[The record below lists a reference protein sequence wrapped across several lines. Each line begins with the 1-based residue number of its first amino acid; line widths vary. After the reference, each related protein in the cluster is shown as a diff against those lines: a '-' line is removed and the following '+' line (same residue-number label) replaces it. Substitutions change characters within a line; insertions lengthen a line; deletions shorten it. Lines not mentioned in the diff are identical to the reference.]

1 MYVQKRVTNKSRSGL
16 GEWDFS
22 SIVSDIA
29 KAYTG
34 VTQAQAAA
42 DIAKAQA
49 QQQAAANQAA
59 LALRYNPTY
68 SGTYSGASQSSDMM
82 PIILLAG
89 AGLLVFMLMK
99 D

>member
-1 MYVQKRVTNKSRSGL
+1 MYMKKRSGL

-22 SIVSDIA
+22 SIISDIA

-49 QQQAAANQAA
+49 QQQAAAQQAA
-59 LALRYNPTY
+59 LALRYNPSY
-68 SGTYSGASQSSDMM
+68 SGTYTGATSTSSMT

-89 AGLLVFMLMK
+89 AGLLAYFLIK